1 MGVSLKQTFRATPLQ
16 LCHETSAC
24 GLEVR
29 TLMPGS
35 LPRLGERVA
44 EATAVA
50 EAG

>member
-1 MGVSLKQTFRATPLQ
+1 MGVGLRQTFRATPLQ

-24 GLEVR
+24 GLEV
-29 TLMPGS
+29 S
-35 LPRLGERVA
+35 LSCLDLSLALGERMA